1 MVVDSQRAT
10 PVDEET
16 EVSQVPTQV
25 DEPNDNDVSGRFTW
39 VMDGSDSNEVCVQDE
54 PIDWPDS
61 PEPASKRLEPE
72 SVSVS

>member
-10 PVDEET
+10 PVDEE

-25 DEPNDNDVSGRFTW
+25 DEPNDNGVSGRFIL
-39 VMDGSDSNEVCVQDE
+39 VFDSSSSHEVCVQDE

-72 SVSVS
+72 GVSVS